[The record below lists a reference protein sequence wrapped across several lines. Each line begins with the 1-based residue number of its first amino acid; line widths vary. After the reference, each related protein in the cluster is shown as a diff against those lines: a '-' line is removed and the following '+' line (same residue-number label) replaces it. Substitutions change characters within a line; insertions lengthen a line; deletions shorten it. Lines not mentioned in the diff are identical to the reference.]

1 VYERSWLNLKE
12 YDSKN
17 SNSILDDEDELTVKQ
32 LIDGLEKLDQWN
44 PVSTPNL
51 QWFQQNVELEKKRIR
66 KKQWKDL
73 LTFISVAVFVL
84 SVVIAVVYRQPILFL
99 YFQLVGIILLPL
111 AFNNTSKTRKKVSTE

>member
-1 VYERSWLNLKE
+1 MKD

-17 SNSILDDEDELTVKQ
+17 SNSMLDDEEELTVKQ
-32 LIDGLEKLDQWN
+32 LTDGLDKLDQWN

-73 LTFISVAVFVL
+73 LTFISVAVLVL

-99 YFQLVGIILLPL
+99 YFQLVGIILLPVAL
-111 AFNNTSKTRKKVSTE
+111 NKTRKKVSNE

>member
-1 VYERSWLNLKE
+1 MKE

-17 SNSILDDEDELTVKQ
+17 SNSMFDDEDELTVKQ

-51 QWFQQNVELEKKRIR
+51 QWFQQNVELEKKRIQ

-73 LTFISVAVFVL
+73 LTFISDCSICAFSCDCCRL
-84 SVVIAVVYRQPILFL
+84 SSANSLSLFSACGDYL
-99 YFQLVGIILLPL
+99 TALSP
-111 AFNNTSKTRKKVSTE
+111 

>member
-1 VYERSWLNLKE
+1 MKE

-17 SNSILDDEDELTVKQ
+17 SNSMLDDEDELTVKQ

-51 QWFQQNVELEKKRIR
+51 QWFQQNVELEKKRIQ

-73 LTFISVAVFVL
+73 LTFISVAV
-84 SVVIAVVYRQPILFL
+84 VVIAVVYRQPILFL

-111 AFNNTSKTRKKVSTE
+111 VLNKTRKKVSNE

>member
-1 VYERSWLNLKE
+1 MYERSWLNLKE

-17 SNSILDDEDELTVKQ
+17 SNSMLDDEDEITVKQ

-84 SVVIAVVYRQPILFL
+84 SVGIAVVYRQPILIL

-111 AFNNTSKTRKKVSTE
+111 ALNKTRKKVSNE

>member
-1 VYERSWLNLKE
+1 MKKN
-12 YDSKN
+12 DSKN
-17 SNSILDDEDELTVKQ
+17 SDIKLDDEDELTVNQ
-32 LIDGLEKLDQWN
+32 LIDGLEKLDEWN

-51 QWFQQNVELEKKRIR
+51 QWFQANVELEKKRIR

-73 LTFISVAVFVL
+73 LTFISVAVLAL

-111 AFNNTSKTRKKVSTE
+111 ALNKTRKKVSNE

>member
-1 VYERSWLNLKE
+1 M
-12 YDSKN
+12 
-17 SNSILDDEDELTVKQ
+17 LDDEDELTVKH
-32 LIDGLEKLDQWN
+32 LRDGLEKLDQWN

-73 LTFISVAVFVL
+73 LLFISVAVLVL
-84 SVVIAVVYRQPILFL
+84 TVVIAAVYRQPILFL

-111 AFNNTSKTRKKVSTE
+111 ALNKTRKKVSNE

>member
-1 VYERSWLNLKE
+1 MKE

-17 SNSILDDEDELTVKQ
+17 SNSMLDDEDELTVKQ

-51 QWFQQNVELEKKRIR
+51 QWFQQNVELEKKRLR

-84 SVVIAVVYRQPILFL
+84 SVVIAVVYRQPILLSLFSACGDYL
-99 YFQLVGIILLPL
+99 TALSP
-111 AFNNTSKTRKKVSTE
+111 

>member
-1 VYERSWLNLKE
+1 MKE

-17 SNSILDDEDELTVKQ
+17 SDAMLDDEDELTVKQ
-32 LIDGLEKLDQWN
+32 VIDGLDKLEQWN

-51 QWFQQNVELEKKRIR
+51 QWFQQNVEVEKQRIR

-84 SVVIAVVYRQPILFL
+84 SIVIAVVYRQPILFL
-99 YFQLVGIILLPL
+99 YFQLVGIILLPF
-111 AFNNTSKTRKKVSTE
+111 AFNKTRKKVSNE

>member
-1 VYERSWLNLKE
+1 MKD
-12 YDSKN
+12 YDDKN
-17 SNSILDDEDELTVKQ
+17 SDAMLDDEDEVTIKQ
-32 LIDGLEKLDQWN
+32 LIDGLDKLEQWN

-66 KKQWKDL
+66 KKQWQDL

-99 YFQLVGIILLPL
+99 YFQLVGILLLPL
-111 AFNNTSKTRKKVSTE
+111 ALNTTRKKVSHE